1 MTSGLRIGVYID
13 GYNLYYG
20 GNRLVGDGRWKWLDV
35 RALVAAHI
43 PSFEP
48 WDNAVIKRLVYFTAE
63 VTNAPESLR
72 RQQAYIEALQLSK
85 SVDYVEFGRFRSILD
100 ENFAATGYFTRIKR
114 IQKEEHPLPDE
125 KWIKIDSEKYVRVT
139 HEKNEEKR
147 SDVNL
152 ASHLMIDLFMESID
166 AAIVVSNDADLTF
179 PIKFA
184 RTRIPVGVI
193 NPRGTQTV
201 GDLKGNVTDG
211 VGSHWWYR
219 ITGQD
224 LLAYQL
230 PETIGHLYR
239 PAVWR

>member
-1 MTSGLRIGVYID
+1 MSGGFRVGVYID

-20 GNRLVGDGRWKWLDV
+20 GSHLVSDGRWKWLDV

-43 PSFEP
+43 PKFEP
-48 WDNAVIKRLVYFTAE
+48 WGNATIDRLVYFTAE

-72 RQQAYIEALQLSK
+72 RQQAYIEALQLFK
-85 SVDYVEFGRFRSILD
+85 SVDFVEFGRFRSILD
-100 ENFAATGYFTRIKR
+100 ENFAATGFFTRVKR
-114 IQKEEHPLPDE
+114 VQKEVHPLPGE
-125 KWIKIDSEKYVRVT
+125 KWIKIDSEKYVHVT
-139 HEKNEEKR
+139 HERNEEKR

-152 ASHLMIDLFMESID
+152 ASHLLIDLLMDSID
-166 AAIVVSNDADLTF
+166 AAIIVSNDADLTF

-201 GDLKGNVTDG
+201 GDLKGNVIDG

-219 ITGQD
+219 LTSED
-224 LLAYQL
+224 FLAHQL

-239 PAVWR
+239 PSAWT

>member
-1 MTSGLRIGVYID
+1 MTNVFRVGVYID

-20 GNRLVGDGRWKWLDV
+20 GNNLVGDGRWKWLDV

-43 PSFEP
+43 PRFEP
-48 WDNAVIKRLVYFTAE
+48 WDKAVIERVAYFTAE
-63 VTNAPESLR
+63 ISNAPESLR
-72 RQQAYIEALQLSK
+72 RQQAYIEALRLYK
-85 SVDYVEFGRFRSILD
+85 SVDFVEFGRFRSILD
-100 ENFAATGYFTRIKR
+100 ENFAATGFFTRIKR
-114 IQKEEHPLPDE
+114 VRKEDHPLPGE
-125 KWIKIDSEKYVRVT
+125 KWIKIDAEKYVHVT
-139 HEKNEEKR
+139 HERNEEKR

-152 ASHLMIDLFMESID
+152 ASHLLIDLFMDSID

-219 ITGQD
+219 LTAND
-224 LLAYQL
+224 LLAHQL
-230 PETIGHLYR
+230 PESIGHLYR
-239 PAVWR
+239 PAAWN